1 MDLEKDFS
9 DIITTIDS
17 LKHKI
22 SNQEYIDIM
31 RSLKNI
37 FNKKVCSERKVI
49 CTSCLTLL
57 EDSDDY
63 DSDDSCEN

>member
-37 FNKKVCSERKVI
+37 FNKKFSSEIRVI
-49 CTSCLTLL
+49 CNSCLSLL

-63 DSDDSCEN
+63 DSDQSCEN